1 MFKKMTF
8 RGKINVLVIVLSV
21 LIVVATSVVSIIQIK
36 KGVTES
42 AKVKIREISETAYN
56 MVDYYGQKA
65 KKGEMT
71 VAEAKAAAEKM
82 IELYSYENGKN
93 YVWINDYNNVMVYN
107 PKRPPHSDCTKTQ
120 GPDGKYFYQDITNMA
135 KSGSGEFYAYKVV
148 RKVKGGPK
156 DGVIVNKISTARA
169 YKDWNWVIATGV
181 YLTEVDEIVNQTVV
195 IILAVNVILLL
206 LIIVG
211 TKFLFT
217 DRVVGQLEQIYNN
230 IKNSSERVLYSSQ
243 ELNRT
248 SESLAT
254 GSGQQAASVQQIS
267 ASIRETSSMIDRNSE
282 NSGFA
287 AKLSKDSQQFASVGF
302 EKMQVLME
310 AMKKIDSSSQEIS
323 KIIKVID
330 EIAFQT
336 NILAL
341 NAAVEAARAGE
352 AGKGFAVVAEEVR
365 NLAQRSTA
373 SSNETTALIQNN
385 IELCN
390 SSNAI
395 AQEVYESIKE
405 ISTQTQKVDEIMQE
419 IAVSSKEQE
428 IGVQQIYKAVAEIET
443 VIQKNAD
450 TATETASESNS
461 VQEESGVL
469 GELLEHLKEIIK

>member
-1 MFKKMTF
+1 
-8 RGKINVLVIVLSV
+8 
-21 LIVVATSVVSIIQIK
+21 
-36 KGVTES
+36 
-42 AKVKIREISETAYN
+42 
-56 MVDYYGQKA
+56 
-65 KKGEMT
+65 
-71 VAEAKAAAEKM
+71 
-82 IELYSYENGKN
+82 
-93 YVWINDYNNVMVYN
+93 
-107 PKRPPHSDCTKTQ
+107 
-120 GPDGKYFYQDITNMA
+120 
-135 KSGSGEFYAYKVV
+135 
-148 RKVKGGPK
+148 
-156 DGVIVNKISTARA
+156 
-169 YKDWNWVIATGV
+169 
-181 YLTEVDEIVNQTVV
+181 
-195 IILAVNVILLL
+195 
-206 LIIVG
+206 
-211 TKFLFT
+211 
-217 DRVVGQLEQIYNN
+217 
-230 IKNSSERVLYSSQ
+230 
-243 ELNRT
+243 
-248 SESLAT
+248 
-254 GSGQQAASVQQIS
+254 
-267 ASIRETSSMIDRNSE
+267 
-282 NSGFA
+282 
-287 AKLSKDSQQFASVGF
+287 
-302 EKMQVLME
+302 MQVLME

-469 GELLEHLKEIIK
+469 GELLEHLKAIIK